1 MSYFHFSVLP
11 KGDIAFD
18 AEIERYECQL
28 KNIDSFFN
36 DKEPIESRW
45 FRVNI
50 LGYTYSKIVT
60 FSGESINYNEA
71 EYKLIE
77 ALIKKR
83 RERVI
88 EDLKWLKQNKP
99 QIK

>member
-18 AEIERYECQL
+18 AEIERYENQL

-36 DKEPIESRW
+36 DKHPVEKRW
-45 FRVNI
+45 FRVNV
-50 LGYTYSKIVT
+50 LGYTYSDIIT
-60 FSGESINYNEA
+60 FTGESIGYNEP

-77 ALIKKR
+77 AIIIKR
-83 RERVI
+83 RNRVI
-88 EDLKWLKQNKP
+88 EDLKWLNQNKP
-99 QIK
+99 K